1 MNHLETNY
9 KEVPVNGRP
18 LFASPWIALF
28 TVLRKNYMAR
38 HVVITT
44 PDTVNLKTL
53 ANKQSDI
60 KLN

>member
-28 TVLRKNYMAR
+28 TVLRKNYKQRSFA
-38 HVVITT
+38 VAT
-44 PDTVNLKTL
+44 PGTVNSETL
-53 ANKQSDI
+53 ANERPET